1 MPNRQPSDSIHI
13 VRLAIRGHLF
23 LQFWLV
29 DTWTFAHPRDH
40 RAVAR
45 LENVRQL
52 NIRRG
57 KKLSFQLSHR
67 QPVWSN
73 ILFFFITPSIV
84 STEQLF
90 PNQLLFRVFSI
101 WKCYSDVVL
110 FWNAFW
116 LVDLHRQKIYPYI
129 WCLVN
134 NSEWKYKNMRK
145 LKHSTIL
152 SGI

>member
-1 MPNRQPSDSIHI
+1 MPIAKSTTFWFYTYCSSCNQRPPISRVLI
-13 VRLAIRGHLF
+13 GWHLNF
-23 LQFWLV
+23 CSP
-29 DTWTFAHPRDH
+29 TWPDH

-73 ILFFFITPSIV
+73 ILFLFITPSIV

-134 NSEWKYKNMRK
+134 NSEWQ
-145 LKHSTIL
+145 
-152 SGI
+152 